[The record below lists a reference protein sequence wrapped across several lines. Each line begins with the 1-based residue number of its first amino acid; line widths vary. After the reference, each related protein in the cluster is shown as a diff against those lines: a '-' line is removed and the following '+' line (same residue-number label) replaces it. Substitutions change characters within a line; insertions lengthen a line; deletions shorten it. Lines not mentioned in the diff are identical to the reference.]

1 MDDLVS
7 RQAAINK
14 ARERLIEIALN
25 NVGIKQN
32 VDEVLVDVAEERLEN
47 WLDEVPSAQPEQRW
61 IPVTERVPEAETLV
75 WMTTTWGGVAVGFR
89 RAGNEKGWRGGF
101 SSFYTCKDIIA
112 WMPLK
117 RPEPYKGG

>member
-1 MDDLVS
+1 MGDYIS
-7 RQAAINK
+7 RQAAIDAIDEPFRDIF
-14 ARERLIEIALN
+14 ARGNGESIGEKLLSTIPS
-25 NVGIKQN
+25 
-32 VDEVLVDVAEERLEN
+32 VDIGE
-47 WLDEVPSAQPEQRW
+47 DEW
-61 IPVTERVPEAETLV
+61 IPVVERLPEAETLV

-89 RAGNEKGWRGGF
+89 RAGNEKDWRGGF